1 MTGRKS
7 LGRNCNVFLFTLIF
21 YAIIEIRTFLN
32 IFTNIMFS
40 NSGLW
45 PQFYSRGDRG
55 SSCVYNLPKF
65 SLLVWRE
72 PGLENK
78 SLTPKPGL
86 FPPLCSLFK
95 LYYFFSSR
103 PTTPAYKED
112 PTYGDYAKNTRE
124 IELNLNVDLFTILSE
139 QAFKRSGKQSRHT
152 GREVD
157 VGPECHIVLPSPL
170 PSLKG
175 KDFNMTLNYF
185 CTSRTKNLKQ
195 VLPTHLRDG

>member
-1 MTGRKS
+1 MIGRKS
-7 LGRNCNVFLFTLIF
+7 LGMNCNVFLFTLIF
-21 YAIIEIRTFLN
+21 YAIIEICMIFN
-32 IFTNIMFS
+32 VFTNRIFS
-40 NSGLW
+40 NLGLW
-45 PQFYSRGDRG
+45 PQFYSWGDRG

-103 PTTPAYKED
+103 PTAPACKEN
-112 PTYGDYAKNTRE
+112 PTYGDCATNTCE
-124 IELNLNVDLFTILSE
+124 IELNLNVDSFTILSE

-152 GREVD
+152 GREV
-157 VGPECHIVLPSPL
+157 
-170 PSLKG
+170 
-175 KDFNMTLNYF
+175 NMDLNA
-185 CTSRTKNLKQ
+185 T
-195 VLPTHLRDG
+195 